1 MALDYRRLS
10 EAERLSHF
18 RNLVVMSLKDGAV
31 CDPER
36 DLLSFLAAKWGLLPE
51 QAKAVLEHPD
61 RHQVQLAKETEARF
75 HQLFD
80 LTELMIIDGEMRAK
94 ERELCMA
101 LAAELGFDEP
111 SVRIIIEEILGGNQR
126 RDSEAQIHARTR
138 TRLVNAGKWK

>member
-1 MALDYRRLS
+1 MAFDYRRLS

-18 RNLVVMSLKDGAV
+18 RNLVVMSLKDGSV

-51 QAKAVLEHPD
+51 EARSVLDNPD
-61 RHQVQLAKETEARF
+61 RLEVKLAKELEARF
-75 HQLFD
+75 HQVYD

-101 LAAELGFDEP
+101 LAVELGFDE
-111 SVRIIIEEILGGNQR
+111 SVVRVIIEEILAGNQR
-126 RDSEAQIHARTR
+126 GDGEAQIHARTR

>member
-1 MALDYRRLS
+1 MAFDYRRLS
-10 EAERLSHF
+10 ESERLSHF

-51 QAKAVLEHPD
+51 QAKAVLDNPD
-61 RHQVQLAKETEARF
+61 QLKVQLAKETEARF

-80 LTELMIIDGEMRAK
+80 LTELMIIDGELRAK

-101 LAAELGFDEP
+101 LAVELGFDEA